1 MSPGPE
7 VELGDIG
14 SRVRLPAPTELDRA
28 FKQRDR
34 VVVATLPVVLA
45 SEIGVA
51 LRHPEPARVREIDQ
65 LGEDRPCH
73 VEVAVLQSLLEG
85 HAD

>member
-1 MSPGPE
+1 
-7 VELGDIG
+7 
-14 SRVRLPAPTELDRA
+14 
-28 FKQRDR
+28 
-34 VVVATLPVVLA
+34 VATLPVVLA